1 MKGIH
6 QRIVASLVIVVIIV
20 TLGLLAW
27 RYASMEWLLE
37 RETSLRDYVR
47 TSPWHAWLI
56 GFCIY
61 TGLSLVPGISGK
73 AVIFGWLFGFWSGL
87 LLVVLSLTSAAMA
100 TFLFSRYLF
109 REAIESRF
117 GVHLIVLRNKL
128 DGDAAFYLLMLR
140 LLHTPFSFVNYGAGA
155 TNVVSART
163 FWWTTQVGLLPGT
176 TIFVLAGTRV
186 PSLEVLAADGF
197 MSLLDPVLIA
207 ALAATPLLPL
217 LLRMAVRTLYQTAP
231 RPARR

>member
-6 QRIVASLVIVVIIV
+6 QRILASLVIVVIIIA
-20 TLGLLAW
+20 LGLWAQ
-27 RYASMEWLLE
+27 RYTSLDWLLE
-37 RETSLRDYVR
+37 RETSLRHQVQA
-47 TSPWHAWLI
+47 SPWQSWVI

-61 TGLSLVPGISGK
+61 TCLSLVPGFSGK
-73 AVIFGWLFGFWSGL
+73 SVIFGWLFGFWSGL
-87 LLVVLSLTSAAMA
+87 LLVVLSLTSAAMV

-117 GVHLIVLRNKL
+117 GVHLIVLRKKL
-128 DGDAAFYLLMLR
+128 EADAAFYLVMLR

-163 FWWTTQVGLLPGT
+163 FWWTTQVGILPGT
-176 TIFVLAGTRV
+176 TIFVLAGTRI
-186 PSLEVLAADGF
+186 PSLAVISTDGF

-207 ALAATPLLPL
+207 ALIATPLLPV
-217 LLRMAVRTLYQTAP
+217 LLRLAVVVFFRCAD
-231 RPARR
+231 RPASE